1 MTNLLSLS
9 TAFSDLTS
17 CGGRRAAVAGLA
29 SGSGFSIAGVVG
41 VEVFTGVSLLVV
53 GLAAG
58 VGASSGDV
66 ESLLVSGCE
75 TPFGAWPGCGV
86 LFSDEVSLES
96 SATGCGLSAGLG
108 VATGAG
114 G

>member
-58 VGASSGDV
+58 MGAGSGV
-66 ESLLVSGCE
+66 AVSLLVSACE
-75 TPFGAWPGCGV
+75 VPFGIASGCGV
-86 LFSDEVSLES
+86 LFSNGVSLES
-96 SATGCGLSAGLG
+96 SATGSGL
-108 VATGAG
+108 
-114 G
+114 